1 MRSMRAISLAL
12 ALAFAA
18 PPALAVGPDTFRG
31 ASEPDY
37 QEAVRLIRA
46 QEYSRAIP
54 LLRKLDAA
62 FPGEPA
68 VLTWLGF
75 AYRKAKAYETA
86 KGYYA
91 AALAADASY
100 RPAIAYQGM
109 WFIETGDIPSAR
121 ANLETLRRLC
131 AACEETKDLE
141 EALKK
146 AGR

>member
-1 MRSMRAISLAL
+1 MRVLALAL

-18 PPALAVGPDTFRG
+18 PAARAVGPDTFRG

-46 QEYSRAIP
+46 QEYSRALP

-62 FPGEPA
+62 FPAEPA

-75 AYRKAKAYETA
+75 AYRKVKAYETA

-91 AALAADASY
+91 AALAADAWY
-100 RPAIAYQGM
+100 RPAIAYQGQ
-109 WFIETGDIPSAR
+109 WFVETGDIPSAK
-121 ANLETLRRLC
+121 ANLARLRQIC

-141 EALKK
+141 QALEK